1 MIGRASE
8 FVELVPRQLAR
19 AELATQHTQDST
31 PRPFSHACL
40 RTMHCDMQSAAY
52 GSARG
57 VSRER
62 RYDGGPPPQ
71 IRDTIYRVF

>member
-19 AELATQHTQDST
+19 AELATQHTHQDST

-52 GSARG
+52 GRARG

-62 RYDGGPPPQ
+62 RYTMEAPQ
-71 IRDTIYRVF
+71 IRDTIYHVF